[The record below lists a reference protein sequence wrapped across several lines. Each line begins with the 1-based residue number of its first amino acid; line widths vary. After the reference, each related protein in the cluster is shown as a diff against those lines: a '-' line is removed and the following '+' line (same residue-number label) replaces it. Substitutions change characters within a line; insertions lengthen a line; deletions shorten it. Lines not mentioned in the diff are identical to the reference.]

1 MQYSV
6 SIWWNL
12 WAGSLSIQPPH
23 MWKGRAMENSSRK
36 HSSWNLDMKLN
47 IQWPLWEKWL
57 VLRWSYYLMY
67 SKTSEKLFIIV
78 WMLISD
84 LYMSAINTTSQAWRK
99 LCFGESYAFQL
110 SSVVRSFTGSSFTN
124 LRPLKVYMIV
134 NFRACKISR
143 DTRKLVHTSILI

>member
-1 MQYSV
+1 
-6 SIWWNL
+6 
-12 WAGSLSIQPPH
+12 
-23 MWKGRAMENSSRK
+23 
-36 HSSWNLDMKLN
+36 
-47 IQWPLWEKWL
+47 
-57 VLRWSYYLMY
+57 MY

-110 SSVVRSFTGSSFTN
+110 SSVVRFFTVSSFTN

-143 DTRKLVHTSILI
+143 DTRKLDQTSILI